1 MLTVTCGYSE
11 EFVLNYSHNENV
23 STYNDPRNQLD
34 VEYEYAETRII
45 SLTRDPQLGFG
56 FVAGSERPVVVRC
69 VTEGELANHFDLHKM
84 LFILLHHVFYAY
96 FESFPVNAPV

>member
-1 MLTVTCGYSE
+1 MEFHDQTATRCYLTFT
-11 EFVLNYSHNENV
+11 FSHNENI

-45 SLTRDPQLGFG
+45 TLIRDSQLGFG

-69 VTEGELANHFDLHKM
+69 VTEGEFELVHTWASK
-84 LFILLHHVFYAY
+84 YATC
-96 FESFPVNAPV
+96 PVLDIEHR